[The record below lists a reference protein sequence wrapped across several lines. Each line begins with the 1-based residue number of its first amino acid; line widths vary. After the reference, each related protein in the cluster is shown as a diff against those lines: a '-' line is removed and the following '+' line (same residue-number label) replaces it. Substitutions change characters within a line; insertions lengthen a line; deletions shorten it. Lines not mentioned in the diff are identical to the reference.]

1 MSTATASAAQWLTI
15 AEILGAPGYPTTERG
30 LRMTMDK
37 QAAIQPSIRRKR
49 QGTKAFEYN
58 ISTLTPLARTYV
70 LRQRGEVHVG
80 DKSYKIPCENGST
93 ADYCREVLWHR
104 WESATEKQRL
114 AAQKKT
120 ESVMAVSALVD
131 TGIDVVTAFD
141 AVAETHDA
149 SVASVRRWYYTARK
163 FSREDWMPSLLG
175 QYGHN
180 LETRR
185 KKEADCD
192 PVAWDF
198 FIADYLRPER
208 PALRTAYA
216 RLEEA
221 AAANRWAI
229 PSLSSVRRKLERE
242 IPCEQRVLLRE
253 GEHAAMRLFPSQER
267 TVADL
272 AAMEWV
278 NGDGYQH
285 NVFVRW
291 FNGEIIRPK
300 TWIWQDIRTRKILAW
315 RTDVSENSDSIRLSL
330 SDMIERY
337 GIPRQLTI
345 DNTMAA
351 ANKWT
356 TGGVPNRYRF
366 KVKEDDPKG
375 IIPLLGIELHWTS
388 VMFGRGHGQAK
399 PIERA
404 FSHGGLGETV
414 DKHPLLAGAHTGPN
428 PMDKPDNYGDRIV
441 DADVFLKAL
450 AEGVAFWNR
459 RPNRNTEV
467 CRGVMSFDQAF
478 EESYQQA
485 AIRKATPEQ
494 RRLLLLPAE
503 AVRISESG
511 TFVMEAG
518 GKVHARKN
526 RYFNERLLG
535 LKPNKVVV
543 RFDPQNL
550 HQSVLCYTLDGR
562 FICEATCIEK
572 TGFGDTQA
580 AREHKRNRTQ
590 FVKRTKEAASAARRM
605 SALEAAELMPDTVP
619 SAPLESRVVEI
630 LRPAGNT
637 MQRHIVEEEIDDDSD
652 EAFGN
657 AVSQLYTAFQNKQI

>member
-1 MSTATASAAQWLTI
+1 MSTATAAQWLTI

-70 LRQRGEVHVG
+70 LRQRGEIHFG

-120 ESVMAVSALVD
+120 ESVIAVSALVD

-180 LETRR
+180 IETRR

-242 IPCEQRVLLRE
+242 IPVEQRVLLRE

-428 PMDKPDNYGDRIV
+428 PMDKPDNYGDRVV

-450 AEGVAFWNR
+450 AEGIAFWNR

-518 GKVHARKN
+518 GKVQARKN

-562 FICEATCIEK
+562 FICEAACIEK

-619 SAPLESRVVEI
+619 SAPPESRVVEI
-630 LRPAGNT
+630 LRPVGNT
-637 MQRHIVEEEIDDDSD
+637 VQRHIVEEEIDDDSE
-652 EAFGN
+652 EAFSN

>member
-1 MSTATASAAQWLTI
+1 MEWFSANELAGMAGMPSTARRTRDTL
-15 AEILGAPGYPTTERG
+15 ER
-30 LRMTMDK
+30 LVK
-37 QAAIQPSIRRKR
+37 SNPELCRKR
-49 QGTKAFEYN
+49 EGTKALEYHFSCLPSYTRAAVMKHSGVVN
-58 ISTLTPLARTYV
+58 I
-70 LRQRGEVHVG
+70 GGH
-80 DKSYKIPCENGST
+80 SYEIKKVNEDT
-93 ADYCREVLWHR
+93 YCREVLWHR
-104 WESATEKQRL
+104 WESATEKQRQ

-120 ESVMAVSALVD
+120 EAVMAVAALID
-131 TGIDVVTAFD
+131 TNVDVVTAFD

-163 FSREDWMPSLLG
+163 FAREDWVASLLG

-180 LETRR
+180 IETRR

-192 PVAWDF
+192 PKAWDF
-198 FIADYLRPER
+198 FLADYLRPER
-208 PALRTAYA
+208 PALRTVYA
-216 RLEEA
+216 RLEDA
-221 AAANRWAI
+221 AKANAWVI
-229 PSLSSVRRKLERE
+229 PSLSSMRRKLERE
-242 IPCEQRVLLRE
+242 IPVEQRVLLRE
-253 GEHAAMRLFPSQER
+253 GEHAAMRLFPCQER
-267 TVADL
+267 TVADI

-285 NVFVRW
+285 NVFVKW
-291 FNGEIIRPK
+291 FNGEVLRPK

-366 KVKEDDPKG
+366 KVKDDDPKG

-399 PIERA
+399 PVERA
-404 FSHGGLGETV
+404 FSHGGLGEAV

-428 PMDKPDNYGDRIV
+428 PMDKPDNYGDRVV

-450 AEGVAFWNR
+450 AEGIAFWNR
-459 RPNRNTEV
+459 RPNRNTEI
-467 CRGVMSFDQAF
+467 CRGMMSFDDAF

-485 AIRKATPEQ
+485 TIRKATPEQ

-518 GKVHARKN
+518 GKVQARKN

-590 FVKRTKEAASAARRM
+590 FVKRTKEAAQAARRM

-619 SAPLESRVVEI
+619 PAPPESRVVEI

-637 MQRHIVEEEIDDDSD
+637 MQRHLVEEEIDEESE

-657 AVSQLYTAFQNKQI
+657 AVSQLYTDFQKNHI

>member
-1 MSTATASAAQWLTI
+1 MIIMEWFSANELAGMAGMPSTARRTRDTL
-15 AEILGAPGYPTTERG
+15 ER
-30 LRMTMDK
+30 LVK
-37 QAAIQPSIRRKR
+37 SNPELCRKR
-49 QGTKAFEYN
+49 EGTKALEYHFSCLPSYTRAAVMKHSGVVN
-58 ISTLTPLARTYV
+58 I
-70 LRQRGEVHVG
+70 GGH
-80 DKSYKIPCENGST
+80 SYEIKKVNEDT
-93 ADYCREVLWHR
+93 YCREVLWHR
-104 WESATEKQRL
+104 WESATEKQRQ

-120 ESVMAVSALVD
+120 EAVMAVAALID
-131 TGIDVVTAFD
+131 TNVDVVTAFD

-163 FSREDWMPSLLG
+163 FAREDWVASLLG

-180 LETRR
+180 IETRR

-192 PVAWDF
+192 PKAWDF
-198 FIADYLRPER
+198 FLADYLRPER
-208 PALRTAYA
+208 PALRTVYA
-216 RLEEA
+216 RLEDA
-221 AAANRWAI
+221 AKANAWVI
-229 PSLSSVRRKLERE
+229 PSLSSMRRKLERE
-242 IPCEQRVLLRE
+242 IPVEQRVLLRE
-253 GEHAAMRLFPSQER
+253 GEHAAMRLFPCQER
-267 TVADL
+267 TVADI

-285 NVFVRW
+285 NVFVKW
-291 FNGEIIRPK
+291 FNGEVLRPK

-366 KVKEDDPKG
+366 KVKDDDPKG

-399 PIERA
+399 PVERA
-404 FSHGGLGETV
+404 FSHGGLGEAV

-428 PMDKPDNYGDRIV
+428 PMDKPDNYGDRVV

-450 AEGVAFWNR
+450 AEGIAFWNR
-459 RPNRNTEV
+459 RPNRNTEI
-467 CRGVMSFDQAF
+467 CRGMMSFDDAF

-485 AIRKATPEQ
+485 TIRKATPEQ

-518 GKVHARKN
+518 GKVQARKN

-590 FVKRTKEAASAARRM
+590 FVKRTKEAAQAARRM

-619 SAPLESRVVEI
+619 PAPPESRVVEI

-637 MQRHIVEEEIDDDSD
+637 MQRHLVEEEIDEESE

-657 AVSQLYTAFQNKQI
+657 AVSQLYTDFQKNHI

>member
-1 MSTATASAAQWLTI
+1 MNSNDWFTAQELAGL
-15 AEILGAPGYPTTERG
+15 PGLPTTERG
-30 LRMTMDK
+30 
-37 QAAIQPSIRRKR
+37 IRKLASSSSWNGRKR
-49 QGTKAFEYN
+49 GSSKAIEYPIEYFPIEARVALLKKAEN
-58 ISTLTPLARTYV
+58 IRI
-70 LRQRGEVHVG
+70 G
-80 DKSYKIPCENGST
+80 DNSYKVKKSLDES
-93 ADYCREVLWHR
+93 YCREALWYH
-104 WESATEKQRL
+104 WDAATEKQRQ
-114 AAQKKT
+114 AAKKKT
-120 ESVMAVSALVD
+120 EVVQAISALVD
-131 TGIDVVTAFD
+131 ADVDVLTAFD
-141 AVAETHDA
+141 AVAERHSTSAA
-149 SVASVRRWYYTARK
+149 SARRWYYATRNYD
-163 FSREDWMPSLLG
+163 RTDWPAVLLG
-175 QYGHN
+175 QYGKS

-198 FIADYLRPER
+198 FCADYLRPER

-221 AAANRWAI
+221 AAANGWAI

-242 IPCEQRVLLRE
+242 IPVEQRVLLRE

-267 TVADL
+267 TVEDL

-291 FNGEIIRPK
+291 FNGEILRPK

-337 GIPRQLTI
+337 GIPRKLTI

-414 DKHPLLAGAHTGPN
+414 DKHPALAGAHTGPN
-428 PMDKPDNYGDRIV
+428 PMDKPDNYGDRVIE
-441 DADVFLKAL
+441 AEEFLKVL
-450 AEGVAFWNR
+450 AEGIAFWNR
-459 RPNRNTEV
+459 RPNRQTEV
-467 CRGVMSFDQAF
+467 CRGMLSFDQAF

-518 GKVHARKN
+518 GKVQARKN

-590 FVKRTKEAASAARRM
+590 FVKRTKEAATAARRM

-619 SAPLESRVVEI
+619 PAPPESRVVEI

-637 MQRHIVEEEIDDDSD
+637 MQRHIVEEDIDDESD
-652 EAFGN
+652 DAFGN
-657 AVSQLYTAFQNKQI
+657 AVSEFYSVFQNKQI

>member
-1 MSTATASAAQWLTI
+1 MWLSVK
-15 AEILGAPGYPTTERG
+15 ECVG
-30 LRMTMDK
+30 LPDLPDT
-37 QAAIQPSIRRKR
+37 R
-49 QGTKAFEYN
+49 QGVFYKANTEKWQRRSRSSGKGYEYH
-58 ISTLTPLARTYV
+58 ISSLPLKARAFV
-70 LRQRGEVHVG
+70 IKQRGEIQIAGAVYKVPR
-80 DKSYKIPCENGST
+80 KSLTES
-93 ADYCREVLWHR
+93 YCREALWYH
-104 WESATEKQRL
+104 WDAATEKQRQS
-114 AAQKKT
+114 AKKKT
-120 ESVMAVSALVD
+120 EAVQAISALVD
-131 TGIDVVTAFD
+131 TNVDVVTAFN
-141 AVAETHDA
+141 AVAETHST
-149 SVASVRRWYYTARK
+149 SVASARRWYYATRNYD
-163 FSREDWMPSLLG
+163 RTDWPAVLLG
-175 QYGHN
+175 QYGKS

-198 FIADYLRPER
+198 FCADYLRPER

-221 AAANRWAI
+221 AAANGWAI

-242 IPCEQRVLLRE
+242 IPVEQRVLLRE

-267 TVADL
+267 TVEDL

-291 FNGEIIRPK
+291 FNGEILRPK

-337 GIPRQLTI
+337 GIPRKLTI

-414 DKHPLLAGAHTGPN
+414 DKHPALAGAHTGPN
-428 PMDKPDNYGDRIV
+428 PMDKPDNYGDRVIEAE
-441 DADVFLKAL
+441 DFLKVL
-450 AEGVAFWNR
+450 AEGIAFWNR
-459 RPNRNTEV
+459 RPNRKTEV
-467 CRGVMSFDQAF
+467 CRGMLSFDQAF

-518 GKVHARKN
+518 GKVQARKN

-590 FVKRTKEAASAARRM
+590 FVKRTKEAATAARRM

-619 SAPLESRVVEI
+619 PAPPESRVVEI

-637 MQRHIVEEEIDDDSD
+637 LRRHIVEEDIDDESD
-652 EAFGN
+652 DAFGN
-657 AVSQLYTAFQNKQI
+657 AVSEFYSVFQNKQI

>member
-1 MSTATASAAQWLTI
+1 MSKQWISAYQCLGLSGVPGTI
-15 AEILGAPGYPTTERG
+15 QGIHKMA
-30 LRMTMDK
+30 
-37 QAAIQPSIRRKR
+37 KR
-49 QGTKAFEYN
+49 QGWESRKREGVQGKAIEYSLVDLPSVAQ
-58 ISTLTPLARTYV
+58 IQHLKRLGKVLVSGKTYEIKP
-70 LRQRGEVHVG
+70 RN
-80 DKSYKIPCENGST
+80 DSDN
-93 ADYCREVLWHR
+93 YCREVLWHR

-120 ESVMAVSALVD
+120 EAVITVSALVEK
-131 TGIDVVTAFD
+131 GVDVVSAFD

-163 FSREDWMPSLLG
+163 FAREDWVASLLG

-180 LETRR
+180 IETRR

-192 PVAWDF
+192 PKAWDF
-198 FIADYLRPER
+198 FLADYLRPER
-208 PALRTAYA
+208 PALRTVYA
-216 RLEEA
+216 RLAEA
-221 AAANRWAI
+221 AESNGWTI
-229 PSLSSVRRKLERE
+229 PSLSSIRRKLERD
-242 IPCEQRVLLRE
+242 IPVEQRVLLRE
-253 GEHAAMRLFPSQER
+253 GEHAAMRLFPCQER
-267 TVADL
+267 TVADI

-291 FNGEIIRPK
+291 FNGEILRPK

-337 GIPRQLTI
+337 GIPRKLTI

-399 PIERA
+399 PVERA
-404 FSHGGLGETV
+404 FSHGGLGEAV

-428 PMDKPDNYGDRIV
+428 PIDKPDNYGDRVV

-450 AEGVAFWNR
+450 AEGIAFWNR
-459 RPNRNTEV
+459 RPNRNTEI
-467 CRGVMSFDQAF
+467 CRGMMSFDDAF

-485 AIRKATPEQ
+485 TIRKATPEQ

-518 GKVHARKN
+518 GKVQARKN

-562 FICEATCIEK
+562 FICEAACIEK

-590 FVKRTKEAASAARRM
+590 FVKRTKEAAQAARRM

-619 SAPLESRVVEI
+619 PAPPESRVVEI

-637 MQRHIVEEEIDDDSD
+637 MQRHLVEEEIDEESE

-657 AVSQLYTAFQNKQI
+657 AVSQLYTDFQKNHI

>member
-1 MSTATASAAQWLTI
+1 MSNVSMSNNIWLSIT
-15 AEILGAPGYPTTERG
+15 EILGAPGYPTTERG
-30 LRMTMDK
+30 LRMAMDK
-37 QAAIQPSIRRKR
+37 QALAQPDIRRKR
-49 QGTKAFEYN
+49 QGSKAFEYN
-58 ISTLTPLARTYV
+58 INCLAPVARAYV
-70 LRQRGEVHVG
+70 LKQRGEVCVG
-80 DKSYKIPCENGST
+80 EKTYKVPQRKEDS
-93 ADYCREVLWHR
+93 YCREALWHH

-120 ESVMAVSALVD
+120 EAVQAVVALID

-149 SVASVRRWYYTARK
+149 SVASVRRWYYSARK
-163 FSREDWMPSLLG
+163 FSREDWMAALLG
-175 QYGHN
+175 QYGKSI
-180 LETRR
+180 ETRR

-192 PVAWDF
+192 QEAWDF
-198 FIADYLRPER
+198 FLADFLRPER

-216 RLEEA
+216 RLAETA
-221 AAANRWAI
+221 AARGWEI
-229 PSLSSVRRKLERE
+229 PSLSTIRRKLERE
-242 IPCEQRVLLRE
+242 VPVEQRVLLRD
-253 GEHAAMRLFPSQER
+253 GEHAVMRLFPSQER

-272 AAMEWV
+272 DAMEWV

-291 FNGEIIRPK
+291 FNGEVIRPK
-300 TWIWQDIRTRKILAW
+300 TWIWQDVKTRKILAW

-337 GIPRQLTI
+337 GIPRKLTI

-366 KVKEDDPKG
+366 KIKEDDPKG

-388 VMFGRGHGQAK
+388 VLFGRGHGQAK
-399 PIERA
+399 PVERA

-414 DKHPLLAGAHTGPN
+414 DKHPALAGAHTGPN
-428 PMDKPDNYGDRIV
+428 PMDKPDNYGDRVIE
-441 DADVFLKAL
+441 AEEFLKVL
-450 AEGVAFWNR
+450 AEGIAFWNR
-459 RPNRNTEV
+459 RPNRNTEM
-467 CRGVMSFDQAF
+467 CRGILSFDQAF
-478 EESYQQA
+478 EESYEQA
-485 AIRKATPEQ
+485 TIRKATPEQ

-518 GKVHARKN
+518 GKVQARKN
-526 RYFNERLLG
+526 RYFSERLLG
-535 LKPNKVVV
+535 VKPNKIVV

-562 FICEATCIEK
+562 FICEATCIER

-580 AREHKRNRTQ
+580 AREHNRNRTQ
-590 FVKRTKEAASAARRM
+590 FVKRTKEAAAAAKRM
-605 SALEAAELMPDTVP
+605 SALEAAELMPETVP
-619 SAPLESRVVEI
+619 PAPPESRVVEM
-630 LRPAGNT
+630 LRPVGNT
-637 MQRHIVEEEIDDDSD
+637 LRRQIVEEQIEEDESE
-652 EAFGN
+652 EAFSN
-657 AVSQLYTAFQNKQI
+657 AVSQLYNAFQNKQI